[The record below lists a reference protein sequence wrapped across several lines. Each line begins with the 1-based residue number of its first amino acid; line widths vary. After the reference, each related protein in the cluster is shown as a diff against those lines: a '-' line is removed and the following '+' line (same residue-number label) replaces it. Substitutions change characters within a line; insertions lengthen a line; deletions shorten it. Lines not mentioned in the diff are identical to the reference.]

1 MTRVTEELSF
11 KFYLILISLNLRSY
25 MWLVATILD
34 NTILEKSSG
43 EQIEGDLEVWVTVG
57 GEP

>member
-1 MTRVTEELSF
+1 MTEELSF
-11 KFYLILISLNLRSY
+11 KFYLILISLNLSSY

-43 EQIEGDLEVWVTVG
+43 EQIEGELEVWVTVG